1 MTRYARKVDTNHAEL
16 RDQLRAIPG
25 VKVLDTASMS
35 GLGCDL
41 LVFYQDTPPLMV
53 EVKAGAKQPLTD
65 SERRLKGLAG
75 RYWIRA
81 TGLEDVLRALGIS
94 GDPAPGEW

>member
-1 MTRYARKVDTNHAEL
+1 MRRYARRVDANQAEIVA
-16 RDQLRAIPG
+16 QLRGIPG
-25 VKVLDTASMS
+25 LKVLDTSAMS

-41 LVFYQDTPPLMV
+41 LVFWQDNPPLMV

-75 RYWIRA
+75 RYWVRA
-81 TGLEDVLRALGIS
+81 TGVEDVMRALGIS
-94 GDPAPGEW
+94 TDPAPVGW